1 MSVSIIK
8 HTPAYYTL
16 CNIITLTIQKT
27 IAVASITM
35 ITVDIVLERNG
46 TEYRYRVNVQKYFP

>member
-1 MSVSIIK
+1 MSVSITK
-8 HTPAYYTL
+8 HTPAYYT
-16 CNIITLTIQKT
+16 CNITSTIQKT

>member
-1 MSVSIIK
+1 MSVSITK
-8 HTPAYYTL
+8 RTPAYYTL

-46 TEYRYRVNVQKYFP
+46 SIGTD

>member
-1 MSVSIIK
+1 MSVSITK
-8 HTPAYYTL
+8 RTPAYYTL

-27 IAVASITM
+27 IAVANITM

-46 TEYRYRVNVQKYFP
+46 SIGTE

>member
-1 MSVSIIK
+1 MSVSITK
-8 HTPAYYTL
+8 HTPAYFTL
-16 CNIITLTIQKT
+16 CNITLTIQKT

-46 TEYRYRVNVQKYFP
+46 SIGTE